1 MKQVRE
7 TQAGKAVSCYV
18 VLKDGKICA
27 TIHSHYSKSGLCTV
41 DVWEKSL
48 VHQGRA
54 GGYGYDKFTAALS
67 GAVICGVKLYD
78 HCVGVSV
85 GQFDHFNQRHPELAE
100 ILSPYLNGRIT
111 EQEAKEMAAKLG
123 AEFANRQDRK
133 YQSLYYASG
142 LERLRLLGFQVEQ
155 VL

>member
-7 TQAGKAVSCYV
+7 TPAGKAISCYV

-78 HCVGVSV
+78 HCVPVPAGTDDMKAIAMHGKAETIGAQWV
-85 GQFDHFNQRHPELAE
+85 NQNTNL
-100 ILSPYLNGRIT
+100 
-111 EQEAKEMAAKLG
+111 
-123 AEFANRQDRK
+123 F
-133 YQSLYYASG
+133 YASG